1 MAMNTIFTMSILRY
15 LSIEKPMRK
24 VSGHTQLLIFGLQFL
39 LSLALT
45 IFYVISSQ
53 TVQLSIFLGIFM
65 LIVTLM
71 CLGLSVSNGAL
82 NGVLYM
88 KMKRRFETN
97 TVNRM
102 ADSTDKLT
110 RRHIIN
116 QKKAIGTLLLISTAL
131 VVCYMPNGV
140 LFGVISFQIFTNDSD
155 TKSDLYSKYSP
166 WGHVPM
172 LLNAGLDSFIY
183 IIRKRSIFCYYKIR
197 LLNLWYGLL
206 LKSNENQDRSTMDM
220 WRRKHTLKTDTMVL
234 SPGLS
239 VRHQVKNNLV

>member
-1 MAMNTIFTMSILRY
+1 MNTIFTMSILRY

-24 VSGHTQLLIFGLQFL
+24 ISGHIQLLIFGLQFMF
-39 LSLALT
+39 SLALT

-82 NGVLYM
+82 NGVLYI
-88 KMKRRFETN
+88 KMKRRFDTN
-97 TVNRM
+97 TVNRL
-102 ADSTDKLT
+102 APFTNKITQRS
-110 RRHIIN
+110 IIN

-131 VVCYMPNGV
+131 VICYMPNGI
-140 LFGVISFQIFTNDSD
+140 LFGVISFQILTNDSE
-155 TKSDLYSKYSP
+155 TQSDLYSKFSP

-197 LLNLWYGLL
+197 LLNLWYGLF
-206 LKSNENQDRSTMDM
+206 LKSNDSQDRSAMNIWRNRQSFIHTDM
-220 WRRKHTLKTDTMVL
+220 IL
-234 SPGLS
+234 SPCQPM
-239 VRHQVKNNLV
+239 RHRVKKNLV